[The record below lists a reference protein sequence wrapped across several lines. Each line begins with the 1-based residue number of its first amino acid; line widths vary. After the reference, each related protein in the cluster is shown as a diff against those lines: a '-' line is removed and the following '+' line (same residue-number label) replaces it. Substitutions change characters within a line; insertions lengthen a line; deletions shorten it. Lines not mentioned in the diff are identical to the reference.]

1 MRYVRKRSSPNW
13 IYRSGEIPAHGNAL
27 AFPKSHTFEYS
38 NSIDCTCNCN
48 FGPRRKMKRVDN
60 NIYYILMLVLEL
72 VAILLSTHKNCQ
84 CSLCCSRSIFRSE
97 CRLVIVAVTFTFN
110 QATTPP
116 PLPIELFLFSSF
128 LRLIT
133 NRWRQTG
140 KLFAI
145 NHVYQPHQIA
155 HNKQT
160 RAALKIFFCDFFFRS
175 FGNFD
180 QWWIVVFERK
190 LHLEVMRAINAGG
203 NSTCTQQQQQPIDIF
218 AVHV

>member
-116 PLPIELFLFSSF
+116 PPPHRTLSILVFLTTHYESMTS
-128 LRLIT
+128 
-133 NRWRQTG
+133 NWQT
-140 KLFAI
+140 I
-145 NHVYQPHQIA
+145 
-155 HNKQT
+155 
-160 RAALKIFFCDFFFRS
+160 R
-175 FGNFD
+175 D
-180 QWWIVVFERK
+180 QSCI
-190 LHLEVMRAINAGG
+190 
-203 NSTCTQQQQQPIDIF
+203 STTPNCAQ
-218 AVHV
+218 